1 MAQKPMHPM
10 IKYLIPA
17 IIWMALITGLSVMP
31 APQLPK
37 TPFFAPDKL
46 AHATIYAV
54 FTWLILF
61 GLQRRTKT
69 KLPRKQVII
78 SVVFAAFYGILM
90 EFVQYAFV
98 PGRFFEY
105 GDMLANTIGALLG
118 LSLFIP
124 ILLRKRALNPAF

>member
-1 MAQKPMHPM
+1 M
-10 IKYLIPA
+10 IKYLLPA
-17 IIWMALITGLSVMP
+17 ILWMALITGLSVMSAP
-31 APQLPK
+31 ALPK

-61 GLQRRTKT
+61 GLQRRKRA
-69 KLPRKQVII
+69 KLSRRQIII

-90 EFVQYAFV
+90 EFVQFAFV
-98 PGRFFEY
+98 PGRYYEY
-105 GDMLANTIGALLG
+105 GDMVANTLGALLG

-124 ILLRKRALNPAF
+124 LLRRKGRLKPEF